1 MEATTTPILR
11 MISKKVT
18 GKSISLKD
26 SLINLL
32 KLMIDP
38 HISKLKR
45 LNRRR
50 KRKMT
55 SKQKMWSK
63 KK

>member
-1 MEATTTPILR
+1 MVAITTHILK
-11 MISKKVT
+11 MTSKKVT
-18 GKSISLKD
+18 GTSISLKN

-32 KLMIDP
+32 KLTIDP

-45 LNRRR
+45 LKRRR

-55 SKQKMWSK
+55 NRQKN
-63 KK
+63 

>member
-11 MISKKVT
+11 MTSKKVT
-18 GKSISLKD
+18 GTSISLKD

-45 LNRRR
+45 LKRRR

-55 SKQKMWSK
+55 NRQKKSSILT
-63 KK
+63 